1 MEQNKFHDADDL
13 KKISTN
19 SNDITLVFISFNI
32 RITSKHE
39 HKVIFTTTLISSK
52 YYLKSYSNMSLM
64 ICKFTLNWRPIS
76 KARTLLGALKPTKI
90 NF

>member
-1 MEQNKFHDADDL
+1 MEQIKFHDGDVL

-19 SNDITLVFISFNI
+19 SNDIPLVFISFTI
-32 RITSKHE
+32 RITAKHE
-39 HKVIFTTTLISSK
+39 HKVIFITTLISSK
-52 YYLKSYSNMSLM
+52 YYLKSYSNMFLM
-64 ICKFTLNWRPIS
+64 ICRFTLNWRPIF

>member
-1 MEQNKFHDADDL
+1 MEQKKIHDADDL

-39 HKVIFTTTLISSK
+39 HKVIFTTTLIS
-52 YYLKSYSNMSLM
+52 
-64 ICKFTLNWRPIS
+64 
-76 KARTLLGALKPTKI
+76 
-90 NF
+90 